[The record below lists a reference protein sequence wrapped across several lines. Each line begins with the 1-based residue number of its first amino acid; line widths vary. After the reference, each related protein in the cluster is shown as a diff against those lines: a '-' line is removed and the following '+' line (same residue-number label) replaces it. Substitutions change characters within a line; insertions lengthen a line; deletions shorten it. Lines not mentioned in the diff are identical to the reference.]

1 MRASK
6 PFVEGKQCNDLVVQ
20 RDQWLVRA
28 TTDLVSK
35 RNAGEEWIARSEGA
49 TKGGRKPDR

>member
-1 MRASK
+1 VRARK

-49 TKGGRKPDR
+49 TKGGGKPDS